1 MLKIYSAY
9 ALTDD
14 APVHPRALMGMYKEI
29 HVVLMPANTTSILQP
44 IDQGV
49 IFTFQ
54 SYYLRKTLCK
64 VIAAIHS
71 SDGSGHNKLKTWKGF
86 TILDAIKN
94 IHDLWEKVR
103 ISTLPGVWKKL
114 ISTLI
119 DGLEGFKI

>member
-49 IFTFQ
+49 IFTF
-54 SYYLRKTLCK
+54 
-64 VIAAIHS
+64 
-71 SDGSGHNKLKTWKGF
+71 
-86 TILDAIKN
+86 
-94 IHDLWEKVR
+94 
-103 ISTLPGVWKKL
+103 
-114 ISTLI
+114 
-119 DGLEGFKI
+119 